1 MIIKAADYN
10 VTPNCPIE
18 KQLSDLFRHLAEID
32 GEKTLVFDAGDYFID
47 MKNSKSEMLYITNT
61 VGDREFK
68 KHETPHNGKV
78 ALNLKSIKNLK
89 IEGNGAKFII
99 KNGKATNAVIQN
111 CENIEIND
119 IEIDVEKPD
128 IQELRVISIGR
139 HHVDFELDKNT
150 EYEFRNGKL
159 YFTGPDY
166 DVNVIKKYK
175 VAYNLGC
182 VKKATP
188 NKIERVHYIFL
199 QALKAKDL
207 GNRKIRIYYINTRNF
222 TVDDRYYTYG
232 SRRQNVGI
240 FVDASKNRTL
250 NNVAQHFN
258 YSLAFVAQDTENRT
272 LNKLDFSPDKKTGRL
287 VTSIADFIQICMCR
301 GRITIKNSNF
311 EGAGDDC
318 LNVHGVHFKIK
329 KVSGNTIIVRFMHP
343 QSHNYNAIHSGDKI
357 AFINSETLLESGTAT
372 VASSK
377 LINEYELEL
386 QLDNAENARVGEVIE
401 NISAC
406 PELEFRNNI
415 VNRIITRGLLIT
427 NRKKVIVDGNHF
439 ISNTMSGI
447 LLSDDASSWYE
458 SGMCKDVTIS
468 NNVFDYCGEAGIL
481 IKPENRTHQAAVHE
495 NIKILNNEFKGY
507 NGACINA
514 KSTKNLVIKGN
525 TFANDDKLKTS
536 NCEQIE
542 TDF

>member
-1 MIIKAADYN
+1 MVIKAADYN
-10 VTPNCPIE
+10 VTPNSPIE
-18 KQLSDLFRHLAEID
+18 EQLSELFRHLAEID
-32 GEKTLVFDAGDYFID
+32 DEKTLVFDAGDYFID
-47 MKNSKSEMLYITNT
+47 MKNSKPEMLYITNT

-68 KHETPHNGKV
+68 KKETPHKTKV
-78 ALNLKSIKNLK
+78 ALNLKNIKNLK

-99 KNGKATNAVIQN
+99 KNGKATNAAIQN

-128 IQELRVISIGR
+128 IQELKVINIGK
-139 HHVDFELDKNT
+139 HYVDFELDKNT

-166 DVNVIKKYK
+166 EVNVIKKYK

-188 NKIERVHYIFL
+188 NKIERVRYIFL
-199 QALKAKDL
+199 KALKAKDL

-222 TVDDRYYTYG
+222 TIDDRYYAYG
-232 SRRQNVGI
+232 CRRQNVGI
-240 FVDASKNRTL
+240 FVDAGKNITL
-250 NNVAQHFN
+250 NNVAQRFN
-258 YSLAFVAQDTENRT
+258 YSLAFVAQDTENIT

-301 GRITIKNSNF
+301 GRVTIENSNF

-343 QSHNYNAIHSGDKI
+343 QSHNYNAIHSGDEI
-357 AFINSETLLESGTAT
+357 AFINSATLLESGTAT

-406 PELEFRNNI
+406 PELEFKNNI

-427 NRKKVIVDGNHF
+427 N
-439 ISNTMSGI
+439 
-447 LLSDDASSWYE
+447 
-458 SGMCKDVTIS
+458 
-468 NNVFDYCGEAGIL
+468 
-481 IKPENRTHQAAVHE
+481 
-495 NIKILNNEFKGY
+495 
-507 NGACINA
+507 
-514 KSTKNLVIKGN
+514 
-525 TFANDDKLKTS
+525 
-536 NCEQIE
+536 
-542 TDF
+542 

>member
-1 MIIKAADYN
+1 
-10 VTPNCPIE
+10 
-18 KQLSDLFRHLAEID
+18 
-32 GEKTLVFDAGDYFID
+32 

-61 VGDREFK
+61 IGDREFK
-68 KHETPHNGKV
+68 KHETPHKGKV

-166 DVNVIKKYK
+166 DVNAIKKYK

-240 FVDASKNRTL
+240 FVDASKNITL

-258 YSLAFVAQDTENRT
+258 YSLAFVAQDTENIT
-272 LNKLDFSPDKKTGRL
+272 LNKLDFSPDKKTGRS

-301 GRITIKNSNF
+301 GRITIENSNF

-357 AFINSETLLESGTAT
+357 AFINSATLLESGTAT

-406 PELEFRNNI
+406 PEFEFRNNI